1 MTAKELA
8 ITILG
13 LAGTFLMP
21 WPGDA
26 DRDPSGRVAGEASVC
41 GRACGEAVA
50 TSARE
55 ANSPEHPADAKRL
68 AQWRASR

>member
-1 MTAKELA
+1 MNAKELA

-21 WPGDA
+21 WPGEA
-26 DRDPSGRVAGEASVC
+26 DRDPSERVAREASVC
-41 GRACGEAVA
+41 GRACGEAVG

-55 ANSPEHPADAKRL
+55 AISPEHPADAKRL